1 MRGARLTRRTLLAR
15 GAQASVLLAAPG
27 ALVWP
32 ASAAAA
38 AAGAIWALGG
48 ELQYFRS
55 DPAHLEQRLAACAKA
70 GDTTIQSYVAWNVHE
85 NQRGTVDFAGRT
97 RPVIVNDHADQ
108 WQAETA
114 DDQVEHG
121 GAGQV
126 VANTDLEGYLRTLT
140 RHGFRVILRPGPFIS
155 DEWRNGA
162 IPDWLLNAGYPDMFM
177 RGPDGCTIAP
187 GFPLSTPPAT
197 SGHGGGPLFHFTGR
211 SYASDFYLAEV
222 RRWLTA
228 FAAFV
233 KPWLATNGGPVVA
246 VQVDDEISYYYRFGP
261 FEADY
266 HPAMVARYRAATG
279 QDPPR
284 ELPPRGGPVSAL
296 KPTFA
301 WQRFKGR
308 QLGAFLGTLASDLPS
323 AVVDVPI
330 THEEELQLSP
340 PASLSDIAAAVDL
353 LNPEFYNGPAAPW
366 TIPLD
371 ELDAGA
377 ARAAQ
382 RQRREPIA
390 TEMDA
395 DALLYSILIGE
406 GIAGGLIFTYTDGVP
421 DDAVSALA
429 PLGRTIRAAGD
440 RLAHVRRR
448 ADTAIVW
455 TPQLTYAPYGADR
468 YGFKH
473 DVRRVIERDV
483 PALATVLIRSGL
495 SFDLLDTD
503 VAQTADYTMYQ
514 TIWLVGA
521 ELLPHR
527 AQADLVTY
535 VERAGRLICWPD
547 PPALDE
553 NLDPCTL
560 LADQLYTERPA
571 AFHAGDVQEID
582 ALGQRVQAFRGV
594 QTFSLSGARPIA
606 HLGTEP
612 CGYAR

>member
-1 MRGARLTRRTLLAR
+1 MGRAGLTRRQLLAR
-15 GAQASVLLAAPG
+15 SAQGAVLLAAPR
-27 ALVWP
+27 ALTWP

-38 AAGAIWALGG
+38 APAGDIWALGG

-70 GDTTIQSYVAWNVHE
+70 GYTTIQSYVAWNVHE
-85 NQRGTVDFAGRT
+85 NTRGTIDFAGRT
-97 RPVIVNDHADQ
+97 HPVIVNDHADQ
-108 WQAETA
+108 WQSETP
-114 DDQVEHG
+114 DDQVQHG

-126 VANTDLEGYLRTLT
+126 VANTDLKRWLQTLT
-140 RHGFRVILRPGPFIS
+140 KHGFRVILRPGPFIS

-177 RGPDGCTIAP
+177 RGPDGSTISP
-187 GFPLSTPPAT
+187 GFPLSSPPAASAT
-197 SGHGGGPLFHFTGR
+197 GGGPLFYFAGP

-266 HPAMVARYRAATG
+266 HPAMVARHRAATG

-284 ELPPRGGPVSAL
+284 ELPPEGGPVSAL

-308 QLGAFLGTLASDLPS
+308 QLGVFLGTLASDLRS
-323 AVVDVPI
+323 AGVDVPI

-366 TIPLD
+366 TMPLD

-382 RQRREPIA
+382 RQRREPLA

-395 DALLYSILIGE
+395 DPLLYSILIGE
-406 GIAGGLIFTYTDGVP
+406 GIAGGLVFTYTDGVP
-421 DDAVSALA
+421 DDGVGAPG
-429 PLGRTIRAAGD
+429 PLGNTVTAARD
-440 RLAHVRRR
+440 
-448 ADTAIVW
+448 AI
-455 TPQLTYAPYGADR
+455 TP
-468 YGFKH
+468 
-473 DVRRVIERDV
+473 
-483 PALATVLIRSGL
+483 
-495 SFDLLDTD
+495 
-503 VAQTADYTMYQ
+503 
-514 TIWLVGA
+514 
-521 ELLPHR
+521 
-527 AQADLVTY
+527 
-535 VERAGRLICWPD
+535 
-547 PPALDE
+547 
-553 NLDPCTL
+553 
-560 LADQLYTERPA
+560 
-571 AFHAGDVQEID
+571 
-582 ALGQRVQAFRGV
+582 
-594 QTFSLSGARPIA
+594 
-606 HLGTEP
+606 
-612 CGYAR
+612 